1 MDKFAEINYGND
13 WGIFIDIETNN
24 SNNEHT
30 VYIGGCEN
38 KKNDKEVK
46 LVSNIFINLFICGF
60 LAYTIY
66 FVL

>member
-24 SNNEHT
+24 LNNEHT